1 MPGASA
7 DKGVPSGVGSG
18 ALLLTRSV
26 DVNQGEVLHDLLH
39 LLELEQG
46 GEAALTCRGR
56 GGGWRQANKCNAE
69 AAEAAAVAEREY
81 SLS

>member
-7 DKGVPSGVGSG
+7 DRGVPSGVGSG

-56 GGGWRQANKCNAE
+56 EGWVGTGE
-69 AAEAAAVAEREY
+69 
-81 SLS
+81 

>member
-1 MPGASA
+1 MRWDFRGGFKKKVPGASA
-7 DKGVPSGVGSG
+7 DKGVPSGVGCG

-46 GEAALTCRGR
+46 GEAALTCRW
-56 GGGWRQANKCNAE
+56 GGG
-69 AAEAAAVAEREY
+69 RETGE
-81 SLS
+81 